1 MVWKPVPNGQREGP
15 LRTPPGPGLG
25 SPSHPE
31 NLNRRA
37 MYRFIVDH
45 PGLNLQELADAV
57 GIQRTAALYHVRR
70 MVREARV
77 VTQRHGP
84 HLLHFPSDM
93 PREQRTALSLLRIP
107 SVRAVALELHRDPKL
122 SPGALAAK
130 LDTTVR
136 TVRRA
141 LRALQSNGL
150 LRIEETPSPQSGRVA
165 HLHPELRILLVR
177 WRPDGSA
184 QAQSQDMR

>member
-1 MVWKPVPNGQREGP
+1 MDPVPAG
-15 LRTPPGPGLG
+15 
-25 SPSHPE
+25 E

-37 MYRFIVDH
+37 MYHFIVEH

-70 MVREARV
+70 MVREAVV

-84 HLLHFPSDM
+84 HLLHFPSAM
-93 PREQRTALSLLRIP
+93 PREQRTALSLLRVP
-107 SVRAVALELHRDPKL
+107 SVRAVALALHHDPGL
-122 SPGALAAK
+122 SHGALAAK

-141 LRALQSNGL
+141 MRTLQSNGL
-150 LRIEETPSPQSGRVA
+150 LRIEEASQGSGRIA
-165 HLHPELRILLVR
+165 HLHPELRLLLVR
-177 WRPDGSA
+177 WQPGPPR
-184 QAQSQDMR
+184 